1 MPRKTKKTEARKGV
15 IYARFSSHAQR
26 EESIMDQIRVCS
38 DYAEREGIEIAATYA
53 DEARSGTNAAGRPEF
68 LRMVSDAQK
77 SDWDCVIVYKS
88 DRFAR
93 NRYDA
98 ATYKAKLRK
107 AGVELLS
114 ATEGVPDG
122 PEGIILE
129 SVLEGM
135 AEYYSANLAQNVKR
149 GMEGNA
155 LKCLHNGVQVFGYDC
170 MPDGTYEVNE
180 HEAQGVRAV
189 FSMVASGSTKA
200 AAARHLNH
208 GGWRTKRGRE
218 FGVEAVSS
226 MLDNE
231 RYIGV
236 YSWGEVRVEGGMPA
250 IIERRQWD
258 DVHAKI
264 KARGTRKGVRN
275 ESYLLSGKMYDAD
288 GNPFESNCG
297 TSRNGKRHYYYRVKS
312 TGASMRKDDAEDR
325 VRRAVAQV
333 LDENPEL
340 DEMIVDVV
348 MQAQSESESVE
359 RDAIDAMK
367 KRLPQID
374 REIDNLIELA
384 AKTGAGRTIPEKLR
398 ALEREREVLALQIED
413 MESRAPLIE
422 PDMVRYLLFQLRQCS
437 GPDSIVRGF
446 VDRIEVDENGG
457 MLVIFN
463 LCTHSDLREQE
474 KSQTDEDRFG
484 KLRFGRHALEL
495 GEHAI
500 YPTPWGFAIAA

>member
-1 MPRKTKKTEARKGV
+1 MPRKPKKTETRKGV

-135 AEYYSANLAQNVKR
+135 AEYYSANLAQNVLR

-155 LKCLHNGVQVFGYDC
+155 LKCHHNGVQVFGYDC
-170 MPDGTYEVNE
+170 MPDGSYKINE

-189 FSMVASGSTKA
+189 FAMLDSGSTKA
-200 AAARHLNH
+200 AAARHLNK
-208 GGWRTKRGRE
+208 GGWRSKRGGE
-218 FGVEAVSS
+218 FGVQSIS
-226 MLDNE
+226 QMLGNE
-231 RYIGV
+231 KYVGV
-236 YSWGEVRVEGGMPA
+236 YSWGDVRVEGGMPA
-250 IIERRQWD
+250 IIERGTWD
-258 DVHAKI
+258 RVRGKL
-264 KARGTRKGVRN
+264 KARGTRKGVKN
-275 ESYLLSGKMYDAD
+275 ESYLLSGKMRDAD
-288 GNPFESNCG
+288 GNLYESCCG
-297 TSRNGKRHYYYRVKS
+297 TSRNGRRHYYYRVKS
-312 TGASMRKDDAEDR
+312 TGASMRKEDAEER
-325 VRRAVAQV
+325 VRRAVARV

-340 DEMIVDVV
+340 DETIVDIV

-359 RDAIDAMK
+359 REAVEAMR

-374 REIDNLIELA
+374 REMDNLIDLA

-398 ALEREREVLALQIED
+398 ALEREREVLALQIQD

-422 PDMVRYLLFQLRQCS
+422 PDMVRYLLFQLRKCS
-437 GPDSIVRGF
+437 GPDSVVRGF
-446 VDRIEVDENGG
+446 VDRIEVDAEGG

-463 LCTHSDLREQE
+463 LCTPSDLREQQNGE
-474 KSQTDEDRFG
+474 PQRAWFAKLSFG
-484 KLRFGRHALEL
+484 SPPINL

>member
-1 MPRKTKKTEARKGV
+1 MPRKPKKTETRKGV

-38 DYAEREGIEIAATYA
+38 DYAEREGIEIVATYA
-53 DEARSGTNAAGRPEF
+53 DEARSGTNASGRPEF
-68 LRMVSDAQK
+68 LRMVADAQR
-77 SDWDCVIVYKS
+77 SDWDCVLVYKS

-170 MPDGTYEVNE
+170 MPDGTYRVNE

-189 FSMVASGSTKA
+189 FGMLASGSTKS
-200 AAARHLNH
+200 AAARHLNK
-208 GGWRTKRGRE
+208 GGWRSKRGKE
-218 FGVEAVSS
+218 FSVQAVTQ

-236 YSWGEVRVEGGMPA
+236 YKWGEVRIEGGMPA
-250 IIERRQWD
+250 IIERGQWD
-258 DVHAKI
+258 AAHAKV
-264 KARGTRKGVRN
+264 KSRGTRIGARN

-288 GNPFESNCG
+288 GNPYESCCG

-312 TGASMRKDDAEDR
+312 TGASMRKEDAEER

-359 RDAIDAMK
+359 REAVEAMR
-367 KRLPQID
+367 KRLPQIE
-374 REIDNLIELA
+374 REIDNLIDLA

-398 ALEREREVLALQIED
+398 SLEREREVLRLQIED
-413 MESRAPLIE
+413 MESRVPAIE
-422 PDMVRYLLFQLRQCS
+422 PDMVRYLLFQLRKCS

-463 LCTHSDLREQE
+463 LCTPSDLHKQQNGEPQE
-474 KSQTDEDRFG
+474 TWFAKF
-484 KLRFGRHALEL
+484 RFGRRSIEL

-500 YPTPWGFAIAA
+500 YPTPWGFGIAA